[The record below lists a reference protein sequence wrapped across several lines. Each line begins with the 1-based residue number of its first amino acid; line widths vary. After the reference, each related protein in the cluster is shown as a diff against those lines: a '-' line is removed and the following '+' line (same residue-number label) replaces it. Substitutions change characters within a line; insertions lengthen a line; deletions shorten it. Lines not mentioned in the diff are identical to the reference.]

1 MDVRLGFFKV
11 FRYPLASEEDTGYN
25 MQFDP
30 KNRVPSIHTSPEM
43 TTHPIVSNI
52 KHKKIHTG
60 LHSETR
66 TVGLSNTHFVYDE
79 L

>member
-1 MDVRLGFFKV
+1 MDVRLEFCKV

-30 KNRVPSIHTSPEM
+30 KNQVPSSHTSPEM
-43 TTHPIVSNI
+43 TTHPIVNDI

-60 LHSETR
+60 LHSEMR
-66 TVGLSNTHFVYDE
+66 TIGICNTHFVYDE